1 MRVEN
6 FMLEQHGTKNHKG
19 VILMTY
25 QELWNDIITWAQ
37 KPPEGA
43 GDFTS
48 FYTVWAT
55 VTLHGDKAVLLSQ
68 GGPAKPSSIDV
79 VWYANSPLS
88 LQTENGQPILKANMD
103 AYTNSEGATITCP
116 LIRNNPLSIALT
128 VRGNGQITIGQLI
141 DGKNFLGRAPTTF
154 SATVVGKMISNFVK
168 LPMSGE
174 VVCTISFSKV
184 KNTPTEIIVS

>member
-1 MRVEN
+1 
-6 FMLEQHGTKNHKG
+6 MLEQHRTKIYKG

-37 KPPEGA
+37 KPAEGA
-43 GDFTS
+43 GSFTT
-48 FYTVWAT
+48 FYTVRAT
-55 VTLHGDKAVLLSQ
+55 VTLHGDKAALQSQ
-68 GGPAKPSSIDV
+68 GGSIKPSSTDV
-79 VWYANSPLS
+79 VWYANSELS
-88 LQTENGQPILKANMD
+88 LKTENGQPILKANMD

-141 DGKNFLGRAPTTF
+141 EGKNFLGRTPTTF

-184 KNTPTEIIVS
+184 KSTPTEIIVS